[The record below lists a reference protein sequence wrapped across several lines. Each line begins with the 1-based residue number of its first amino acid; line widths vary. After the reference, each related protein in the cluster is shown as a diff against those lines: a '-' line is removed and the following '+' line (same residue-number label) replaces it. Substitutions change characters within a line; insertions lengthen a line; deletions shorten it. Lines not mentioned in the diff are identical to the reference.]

1 MDKQTKEALLKIAEE
16 VKKTAKDYYIK
27 KYAAAKNIEQYLIV
41 KELERDAK
49 NGVI

>member
-1 MDKQTKEALLKIAEE
+1 MDNKTKEALLKVAEE
-16 VKKTAKDYYIK
+16 VKKTAKEYYMK
-27 KYAAAKNIEQYLIV
+27 KYAAAKNIEQFLIL